1 MKKLLAAFTI
11 LIFSA
16 SANFVF
22 AETFKVTTSDG
33 VDLSLTIAPRAYAAS
48 GGKSEIR
55 VPGTWSYSKG
65 SISLTNGVI
74 YPMSWSNYEKE
85 STGTLNDNDIS
96 QGAMMAIFYATPS
109 TSCTDGAILTA
120 IMEMPKATGM
130 TNIGIEITMTP
141 MNGFLC
147 GTPISSFVTYTL
159 KAITTATA
167 FISGAKTTTTG
178 TGAISLTSVDFT
190 GSYKSEIPMPGGVP
204 TMSLKQTGSTLT
216 GTAIIGK
223 ITLTLTGTVNEGMA
237 EVKAT
242 ATGSNCSGSGSG
254 SGKIFYISATKV
266 AADVKSDSSSTCG
279 GSLFGTFAK
288 Q

>member
-1 MKKLLAAFTI
+1 MKKLIAVFTI
-11 LIFSA
+11 LIFSV
-16 SANFVF
+16 SADFVY
-22 AETFKVTTSDG
+22 AETFKATTSDG
-33 VDLSLTIAPRAYAAS
+33 EDLSLTIVPRAYSAS

-74 YPMSWSNYEKE
+74 YPLSWSNYEKE

-109 TSCTDGAILTA
+109 TSCSGGAILTA

-130 TNIGIEITMTP
+130 TNIGTEITMTP

-167 FISGAKTTTTG
+167 FISGSKTTTG
-178 TGAISLTSVDFT
+178 TGSTSLSSVDFT
-190 GSYKSEIPMPGGVP
+190 GSYKSEINMPGGVP
-204 TMSLKQTGSTLT
+204 TMSLTQTGTALT

-223 ITLTLTGTVNEGMA
+223 ITLTLTGTVSSGTA
-237 EVKAT
+237 SVKVVSSGT
-242 ATGSNCSGSGSG
+242 NCSGSGSG
-254 SGKIFYISATKV
+254 SGVMFYMSATKV
-266 AADVKSDSSSTCG
+266 AVDVKPDFTSTCG

>member
-1 MKKLLAAFTI
+1 MKKLLAVFTI

-16 SANFVF
+16 SADFVY
-22 AETFKVTTSDG
+22 AETFKTTTSDG
-33 VDLSLTIAPRAYAAS
+33 EDLSLTIAPRAYSAS

-109 TSCTDGAILTA
+109 TSCSAGAIITA

-130 TNIGIEITMTP
+130 TNIGTEITMTP

-159 KAITTATA
+159 NAVTTATA
-167 FISGAKTTTTG
+167 FISGSKTTTG
-178 TGAISLTSVDFT
+178 TGATSLSSVDFT
-190 GSYKSEIPMPGGVP
+190 GSYKSEISMPGGVP
-204 TMSLKQTGSTLT
+204 TMSLTQTGTALT

-223 ITLTLTGTVNEGMA
+223 ITLTLTGTVSSGTA
-237 EVKAT
+237 SVKVVSS
-242 ATGSNCSGSGSG
+242 GSNCSGSGSG
-254 SGKIFYISATKV
+254 SGVMFYMSATKV
-266 AADVKSDSSSTCG
+266 AVDVKPDFTSTCG